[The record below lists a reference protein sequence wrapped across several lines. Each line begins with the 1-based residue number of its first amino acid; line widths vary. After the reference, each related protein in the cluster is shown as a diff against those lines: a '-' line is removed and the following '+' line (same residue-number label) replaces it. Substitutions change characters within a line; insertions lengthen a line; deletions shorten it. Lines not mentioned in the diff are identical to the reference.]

1 MIFRMPGVISCMNRG
16 IAPGPAHKTFF
27 LLYTRSYLYI
37 VFKKKYTYL
46 LFFIAYIGAVAIAKP
61 GYPYASMTVRECFSY
76 LLTVMVH
83 FTLFALMMTTNNR
96 VLIPY
101 LLDKRRFSFY
111 FLAWGGLVFLYA
123 LLAVHYNG
131 FMHLQLLHDRPIELS
146 AGFWDNG
153 VYALC
158 CSAIATMLYV
168 TQKWAEQQDQMK
180 NSQINQLQ
188 TEIKYLRAQVNPHF
202 LFNGLNTVYGYIDQS
217 NARARD
223 MMVQFSDLL
232 RYNLYEADVDLIELD
247 KEIRYLKN
255 YVALQRARSNEN
267 VDIQLDIHCSNGSVR
282 IAPLILMAF
291 VENAFK
297 YVSRGDGS
305 NRVSISLHQKENLL
319 EFKCENTFDE
329 EVTPETGGIGLI
341 NAERRLELLYKDCYQ
356 LEISEQAGVY
366 QVALTMQ
373 V

>member
-1 MIFRMPGVISCMNRG
+1 MI
-16 IAPGPAHKTFF
+16 
-27 LLYTRSYLYI
+27 
-37 VFKKKYTYL
+37 KKKYIYL
-46 LFFIAYIGAVAIAKP
+46 LFFIAYIGAVAITKP
-61 GYPYASMTVRECFSY
+61 GYPYAVMTVRACFSY
-76 LLTVMVH
+76 LLTVIVQ
-83 FTLFALMMTTNNR
+83 FVLFALTMMTNNK

-101 LLDKRRFSFY
+101 LLDKRRFGFY
-111 FLAWGGLVFLYA
+111 FLAWGGLGFLYA
-123 LLAVHYNG
+123 LLAIRYND
-131 FMHLQLLHDRPIELS
+131 FMHLQILHDRPIDLA
-146 AGFWDNG
+146 AGFWDNL

-188 TEIKYLRAQVNPHF
+188 TELKYLRAQVNPHF
-202 LFNGLNTVYGYIDQS
+202 LFNGLNTVYGYIDQ
-217 NARARD
+217 NNHQARD

-267 VDIQLDIHCSNGSVR
+267 MDIQLDIHCASASVR

-297 YVSRGDGS
+297 YVSRGDGA
-305 NRVSISLHQKENLL
+305 NRVSIGLDQKDGLL
-319 EFKCENTFDE
+319 AFTCENTFDE
-329 EVTPETGGIGLI
+329 EVLPQTGGIGLT
-341 NAERRLELLYKDCYQ
+341 NAERRLELLYKDRYE
-356 LEISEQAGVY
+356 LKVTKDNNTY
-366 QVALTMQ
+366 QVLLTLQ